1 MSHLSQ
7 RKETNCLNCGTEVIG
22 KYCHNCGQEN
32 IEPEE
37 SFWHLVSHFFN
48 DFTHFDGK
56 FFSTLKDIIFK
67 PGFLSK
73 EYMKGRRASYLNPVR
88 MYFFTSFIFFLV
100 FFSVYH
106 LPKNVFKNSIL
117 TLKGKTIAQIDSLP
131 EADFQDFTKLLNDG
145 ESMTRQQFSHYA
157 DSIKNSGGLHFF
169 YSGKSIENYKS
180 KDEYDSVI
188 ATGKVKD
195 GWLRRRLTYKEIE
208 INNKYSNKEGAFLS
222 DLVTSLMHHFPQ
234 MLFVSLPFVALIL
247 KLLYIRH
254 KKFYYVSHAIFTI
267 HLYIFVFI
275 VFLIEIGLDQINHI
289 IAWRGINVVINLLGL
304 LILFY
309 LYKAMRNFYEQ
320 RRFKTIVKYILLIF
334 SFLFLIVLLFL
345 IFSFISVFQI

>member
-7 RKETNCLNCGTEVIG
+7 RKETNCLNCGTNVIG

-37 SFWHLVSHFFN
+37 SFWHLVWHFFN

-56 FFSTLKDIIFK
+56 FFSTLKDVIFK

-100 FFSVYH
+100 FFSAYH
-106 LPKNVFKNSIL
+106 LPQNVFKDTVL
-117 TLKGKTIAQIDSLP
+117 TLKGKTVAQIDSLP
-131 EADFQDFTKLLNDG
+131 DSDFRDFTKLLNDG
-145 ESMTRQQFSHYA
+145 RPMSRQQFSHYA
-157 DSIKNSGGLHFF
+157 DSMRNSGGLHFF
-169 YSGKSIENYKS
+169 SGNDKKRNFKNIK
-180 KDEYDSVI
+180 EYDSLI
-188 ATGKVKD
+188 AAGKIND
-195 GWLRRRLTYKEIE
+195 GWIRQKITRKEIE
-208 INNKYSNKEGAFLS
+208 INNKYKNNGGAFLS
-222 DLVTSLMHHFPQ
+222 DFVTSIMHHFPQ
-234 MLFVSLPFVALIL
+234 MLFISLPFIALFL

-275 VFLIEIGLDQINHI
+275 IFLVEIGLDQLNGLLK
-289 IAWRGINVVINLLGL
+289 WGGINVAINLLWI

-320 RRFKTIVKYILLIF
+320 RRFKTIVKYVLLLF
-334 SFLFLIVLLFL
+334 SFLFLILALFI
-345 IFSFISVFQI
+345 IFSLISVFQI